1 MPPRTLALIILASL
15 IALAPPVSAKEKKK
29 PAKQTETAPKKSE
42 KVAFRQIADYVLK
55 NGDDQTI
62 DAPLSR
68 NLGFTSD
75 EIATKALRH
84 KSKVSSDKKS
94 HGFYVTFSRGKDE
107 HLIPMEIVLSNARI
121 TIGSDGAK
129 YVEGFDAKLDLNGHL
144 LAAVSS
150 KGPFGKVIQSPMA
163 PDSPEAIALYKD
175 EASIHLEKME
185 MTTLTK

>member
-1 MPPRTLALIILASL
+1 MAPRTLALVILAAL

-29 PAKQTETAPKKSE
+29 PVKQAATAPKKSE
-42 KVAFRQIADYVLK
+42 KITFRQIADYVLK

-62 DAPLSR
+62 DAPISR
-68 NLGFTSD
+68 NLGFTSN
-75 EIATKALRH
+75 EIKTKALRH
-84 KSKVSSDKKS
+84 KSKVSPDKKS
-94 HGFYVTFSRGKDE
+94 HGFYVIFSKDADE
-107 HLIPMEIVLSNARI
+107 RLIPMEIVLSNTRI
-121 TIGSDGAK
+121 TVGSDGAK
-129 YVEGFDAKLDLNGHL
+129 YVDGFNAKLDLNGHL

-150 KGPFGKVIQSPMA
+150 KGPSSNVTQHPLA